1 MGFLCTQPDV
11 NNDSFIFSFLILI
24 FFVSLSCFNS
34 LSSVTRTMWNGYGG
48 VATIFLLL
56 IFKGTL
62 LMFYHYDVRCRLWV
76 DNLNHI
82 KRIPFYFLPW
92 LCQEFFFFLIVNRCG
107 ILSTV
112 LWVPIEMSVLFSPV
126 LMWWIMFRH
135 FLMVTTPVSP
145 E

>member
-1 MGFLCTQPDV
+1 MFGDFYVHNLMWIM
-11 NNDSFIFSFLILI
+11 SFIFSFLIVIL
-24 FFVSLSCFNS
+24 FLFLVLTLCPASPEQCGMDM
-34 LSSVTRTMWNGYGG
+34 VA

-92 LCQEFFFFLIVNRCG
+92 LCQQLLFLIVNRCG
-107 ILSTV
+107 ILSSV